1 MIKKTACMAF
11 LIALFVL
18 IADGAQYGLSGTIT
32 SFYFN
37 APVESCFVK
46 LHPESP
52 TAIADSM
59 FTDRFGRYSFPKTW
73 PGVYTVCVSHKD
85 YLNDSLYTVVDSPR
99 TGNFELMKKTNV
111 YYSNLPDTL
120 KKANAPYII
129 GDTMTI
135 EHSLFVE
142 PGTAIVALQY
152 LNINGPQLMALGTR
166 SDSITFTSKSGNVDL
181 NINSPVQ
188 RYRHCTFFKL
198 NSLNFS
204 QQDTTKTRA
213 QFDTC
218 HFSSLPNIYSN
229 NIGLIEMHNSI
240 MAGCYFGGYTDTIKL
255 FQNMFY
261 WDEVTNFSF
270 SFDFSQA
277 VFKNN
282 NFLGDFSVNTHN
294 SRDTIMNNIFN
305 GNVWLNNA
313 LPSGIKL
320 FFAYNDIPNL
330 QQGFPGIGN
339 PVIQN
344 DNGYPCDLF
353 FNINADPLFEDA
365 LTGVLQSNSPCIRA
379 GLNGKNIGVWQGNIT
394 AIARRPAQAGMP
406 SLDMKPKTISLLQ
419 SGKNTESR
427 LFNGTGP
434 VNIYSLNGRRLT
446 VITINSSQNNSAVK
460 RLSSGMFVAKMSG
473 SAQAG
478 H

>member
-1 MIKKTACMAF
+1 MAF

-18 IADGAQYGLSGTIT
+18 IADGAPYGLSGTIT

-52 TAIADSM
+52 TAMADSM
-59 FTDRFGRYSFPKTW
+59 FTDRFGRYSFPNIW
-73 PGVYTVCVSHKD
+73 PGVYTVSAVHLD
-85 YLNDSLYTVVDSPR
+85 YLRDSLYMVVDAIV
-99 TGNFELMKKTNV
+99 TGDFNLLKKTNV
-111 YYSNLPDTL
+111 YLSNLPDTL

-129 GDTMTI
+129 GDTMTV
-135 EHSLFVE
+135 EHSLFLE
-142 PGTAIVALQY
+142 PGTVIVALQY

-181 NINSPVQ
+181 NINSLVQ
-188 RYRHCTFFKL
+188 RYKHCTFFNL
-198 NSLNFS
+198 NSLNFN
-204 QQDTTKTRA
+204 QQDTEKTRTM
-213 QFDTC
+213 FDTC
-218 HFSSLPNIYSN
+218 HFSSLQSFNVN
-229 NIGLIEMHNSI
+229 NIGLTEMHNCI
-240 MAGCYFGGYTDTIKL
+240 FAGSNFGAFADTIKL
-255 FQNMFY
+255 FQNIFQ
-261 WDEVTNFSF
+261 WDNSGNSTYLES
-270 SFDFSQA
+270 SHA
-277 VFKNN
+277 VIKNN
-282 NFLGDFSVNTHN
+282 NFLGSFNNTSHN
-294 SRDTIMNNIFN
+294 SRDTIMNNIFKD
-305 GNVWLNNA
+305 NVGLSSV
-313 LPSGIKL
+313 LPSGTMI

-353 FNINADPLFEDA
+353 FNIYTDPLFEDEF
-365 LTGVLQSNSPCIRA
+365 TGVLQSNSPCIRA
-379 GLNGKNIGVWQGNIT
+379 GLNGKNMGVWQGNLT
-394 AIARRPAQAGMP
+394 AIASRPAKAGIP